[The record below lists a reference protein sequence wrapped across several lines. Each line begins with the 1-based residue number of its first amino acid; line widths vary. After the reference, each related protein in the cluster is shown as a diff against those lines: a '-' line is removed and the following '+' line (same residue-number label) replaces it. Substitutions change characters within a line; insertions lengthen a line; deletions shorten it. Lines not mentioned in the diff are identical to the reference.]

1 MDASTLVQIDPLH
14 WILDMNSLVGD
25 AYHDVRELCVF
36 LLLAAASSFP
46 PSKAL
51 AVYFQPLVIPSS
63 FVAPSTLP
71 AHLLSSPSPGL
82 TLLKNPPFLTL
93 TQIPSSSRSPP
104 PRSASRS
111 RASPPCHLSLT
122 PARRRRPSDSLLGL
136 ARTSSISCSPSAGL
150 TEVGSSCPWISLTG
164 GSRSSRSEPRRI
176 PVISKI
182 LPCDRQVNAQSQRY
196 CSENN
201 KCSIHF
207 STCEVYGKTIGSFL
221 PNDHPL
227 RKNKKE
233 RKKVCE
239 VDILKKDP
247 EAIREQIEKLE
258 RMSIL
263 IVLFFLD

>member
-1 MDASTLVQIDPLH
+1 MDASTLAQIDPLR

-25 AYHDVRELCVF
+25 AYRDVRELCVF
-36 LLLAAASSFP
+36 LLPAAASSFP
-46 PSKAL
+46 PGKAL

-63 FVAPSTLP
+63 FAASSTLH
-71 AHLLSSPSPGL
+71 AHLTSSPSPSL
-82 TLLKNPPFLTL
+82 TLPKNPPFLTL
-93 TQIPSSSRSPP
+93 TLIPSSSRSPP
-104 PRSASRS
+104 PRSASRT
-111 RASPPCHLSLT
+111 RTSPPCHPSLT
-122 PARRRRPSDSLLGL
+122 PARRRRLSDSLLG
-136 ARTSSISCSPSAGL
+136 
-150 TEVGSSCPWISLTG
+150 
-164 GSRSSRSEPRRI
+164 
-176 PVISKI
+176 
-182 LPCDRQVNAQSQRY
+182 Y

-201 KCSIHF
+201 KRVIHF
-207 STCEVYGKTIGSFL
+207 STCEVYGKMIGSFL

-233 RKKVCE
+233 RKKVCK